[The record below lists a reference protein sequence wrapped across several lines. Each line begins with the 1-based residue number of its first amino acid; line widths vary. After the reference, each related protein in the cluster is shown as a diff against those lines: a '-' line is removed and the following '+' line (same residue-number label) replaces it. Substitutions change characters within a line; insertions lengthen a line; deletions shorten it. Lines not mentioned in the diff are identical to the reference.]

1 MSNTLPKIIDRK
13 FGIEIEFVGAD
24 LRQVEQAINLAG
36 VDCQIESYNHNTR
49 PHWKIVSDAS
59 LHSIRGYAG
68 ELVSPILSGVE
79 GALEL
84 KAVIDALN
92 TVEGVTV
99 NRSCGLHVH
108 LDCRDMTIEQI
119 KSTYERYSNYEEQI
133 DLCMPRSR
141 RGDPRWCAGLAR
153 TKDSVKRAATKEGA
167 ANAVGRYFKVNL
179 AQIANRGSIEF
190 RQHSGTTEF
199 KKIINW
205 LSFLMQ
211 FTETSIDLV
220 TTAQKSKATIYREV
234 RDLISKWG
242 GEMTWDRKFK
252 KWSIVKD
259 GLTLTRITNQFIVE
273 KLYNADSKC
282 RATGMKPIAIVA
294 DYLDHQGLDFNDIVR
309 ANRLPISNTTMGD
322 DTGMCMGI
330 TTQITDYLA
339 ERKDELA

>member
-1 MSNTLPKIIDRK
+1 MNNRLPKITNQK
-13 FGIEIEFVGAD
+13 FGIEVEFVGAD
-24 LRQVEQAINLAG
+24 IYAVAEAVRAAG
-36 VDCQIESYNHNTR
+36 VDCFVEGYNHTTR
-49 PHWKIVSDAS
+49 AYWKIVSDAS
-59 LHSIRGYAG
+59 LHSLRGHAG
-68 ELVSPILSGVE
+68 ELVSPILDGVA

-84 KAVIDALN
+84 EKVINALN

-99 NRSCGLHVH
+99 NKSCGLHVH
-108 LDCRDMTIEQI
+108 LDCRDMTIDQI
-119 KSTYERYSNYEEQI
+119 KTTYERYSNYEEQI

-167 ANAVGRYFKVNL
+167 ANVVGRYFKVNL

-211 FTETSIDLV
+211 FTKTSIDLV

-259 GLTLTRITNQFIVE
+259 GLILTRITNQYIVDN
-273 KLYNADSKC
+273 LYNADSKC
-282 RATGMKPIAIVA
+282 RATGMKPITIVA
-294 DYLDHQGLDFNDIVR
+294 DYLNHQGIDFNEIVR
-309 ANRLPISNTTMGD
+309 ANRLPRQTATMAD
-322 DTGMCMGI
+322 DAGMFMGI
-330 TTQITDYLA
+330 TTQINDYLA